1 MHLTPTHAQT
11 CKFMQT
17 QQAST
22 CLHTPFGSYVNL
34 VLFFSS
40 VHAEAVL
47 KGTNVDGVYDCTSR
61 DNNFTFEHISFRD
74 LASRGVTPMD
84 AMALNYCEENNT
96 PGLCSLFWFGV
107 HLYFDRHFEF
117 IWSLIS
123 VHHFFHRKLVL
134 SVLTI
139 FYFLFWISNKPILL
153 KM

>member
-1 MHLTPTHAQT
+1 MFA
-11 CKFMQT
+11 
-17 QQAST
+17 
-22 CLHTPFGSYVNL
+22 HTFGSYVNL